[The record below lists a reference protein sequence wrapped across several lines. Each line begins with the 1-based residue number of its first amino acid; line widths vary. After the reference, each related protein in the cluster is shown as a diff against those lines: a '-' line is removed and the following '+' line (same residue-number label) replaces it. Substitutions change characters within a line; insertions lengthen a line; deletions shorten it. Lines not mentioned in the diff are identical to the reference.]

1 MTDVNSHGTENLVE
15 KIFLLHQQLES
26 TNQKYE
32 DLQSLYSDTV
42 KTNYK
47 LKTEY
52 FLLKDENDGLNDL
65 MKQREQFYKSQCLKL
80 ESQHDRLQV
89 RYRDL
94 RDNYYKEKN
103 AHGDYGFDLTGDV
116 TAKDRNLSGQASHRE
131 VSPYKVK

>member
-1 MTDVNSHGTENLVE
+1 
-15 KIFLLHQQLES
+15 
-26 TNQKYE
+26 
-32 DLQSLYSDTV
+32 LQSLYSDTV

-94 RDNYYKEKN
+94 RDNYYKAKN

-116 TAKDRNLSGQASHRE
+116 TAEDRKLSGQASHRE